1 MAVTLRNKV
10 VEAQIKSIGKAT
22 GEGPSALITRLVAN
36 EEARLEAEYQ
46 EGVKRRLEAFDRM
59 IAKLPVLTDE
69 QKAAMDQI
77 MDDMYDEVGA
87 PK

>member
-10 VEAQIKSIGKAT
+10 VEAQIADIGRRT
-22 GEGPSALITRLVAN
+22 GEGPSALIRRLVTA

-46 EGVKRRLEAFDRM
+46 EGVKRRLEAFDRL
-59 IAKLPVLTDE
+59 IAKLPVVTERERQDM
-69 QKAAMDQI
+69 QDI

>member
-10 VEAQIKSIGKAT
+10 VEAQIRGIGKTT
-22 GEGPSALITRLVAN
+22 GEGPSALIARLVAN
-36 EEARLEAEYQ
+36 EEARLEAEHQ

-69 QKAAMDQI
+69 QKAEMDQI